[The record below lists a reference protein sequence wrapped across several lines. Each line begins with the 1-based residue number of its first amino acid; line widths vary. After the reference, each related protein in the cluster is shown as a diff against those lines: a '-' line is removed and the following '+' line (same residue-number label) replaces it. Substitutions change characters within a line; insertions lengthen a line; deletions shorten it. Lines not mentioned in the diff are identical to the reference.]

1 MNKQSRNKLHKKT
14 RKMRGGSN
22 SPNDKIKN
30 NVANL
35 GKQIAKAR
43 NAVDSA
49 KEKIVKLET
58 KAAKIQKKLH
68 DAEEKLHDAE
78 KKLHD
83 AESVEAK
90 LVEELKGVLRSIVP
104 KSSVRIR
111 LTRRGG
117 GRRRGRRH
125 ESRRRR

>member
-1 MNKQSRNKLHKKT
+1 MNKRSRKKLHNKT
-14 RKMRGGSN
+14 IKMRGGTR

-35 GKQIAKAR
+35 GKQIEKAQKAVVRAKQ
-43 NAVDSA
+43 
-49 KEKIVKLET
+49 KIVKLET
-58 KAAKIQKKLH
+58 KAVNIRKKLH

-78 KKLHD
+78 EKLHD

-90 LVEELKGVLRSIVP
+90 LVEELKDVLRSIAP
-104 KSSVRIR
+104 KSGVRIR
-111 LTRRGG
+111 FTRKGG

-125 ESRRRR
+125 KTRL